1 MKQNTK
7 AIIYVRANSRN
18 LDKSETTTQSQV
30 EKCRKYC
37 KANNIEALMEM
48 TEFGSGSEMYNSG
61 LTEQIKHASENHQG
75 LDAVVTHDISRIS
88 RHPAVINKFMKD
100 LKKLG
105 VKLYLVKENLPTELA
120 MTMAKMQSKQLSDRI
135 KAGIDRKMMEQD
147 SNRMVR
153 FTAKGRDGKKFKY
166 QKEVVKQTV
175 TRRIN

>member
-7 AIIYVRANSRN
+7 AIIYARSAGGNAKPGE
-18 LDKSETTTQSQV
+18 LTAQDQV
-30 EKCRKYC
+30 EAMRKYC
-37 KANNIEALMEM
+37 KANNIEAVMEI

-61 LTEQIKHASENHQG
+61 LTEQIKYASKNQHSC
-75 LDAVVTHDISRIS
+75 DVVVTHDISRIS
-88 RHPAVINKFMKD
+88 RNPAVINKFMKE

-105 VKLYLVKENLPTELA
+105 VQLHLVKENLPTELA

-135 KAGIDRKMMEQD
+135 KAGINRKKQEQD

-153 FTAKGRDGKKFKY
+153 FTAKGRNGKKFKY